1 MIRSLTVD
9 KTPKPHKRDV
19 FNVCGAYSCFLFFRE
34 VGNRQATDLL
44 IGGSHLAWLAFSGSR
59 SPCGI
64 PLFHEGYPSDGY
76 GYRKAGNRCHLLGL
90 LSFREAWTVYQR
102 LYRNCQFLFQNTED
116 QERNEA
122 GHEVRFNPVIPL
134 HVYRPRI
141 KVVLYDAEGFF
152 DFPSSL
158 IHTNNFFHI
167 CFKIRAD
174 CIEAI
179 KLGFLRADRGKCP
192 LSRAG
197 N

>member
-1 MIRSLTVD
+1 MHGSLFQDLVVRAESRCFMKRIRQMSTGIGRQV
-9 KTPKPHKRDV
+9 TGVACSGYFHFAKRGQYV
-19 FNVCGAYSCFLFFRE
+19 RGC
-34 VGNRQATDLL
+34 
-44 IGGSHLAWLAFSGSR
+44 IG
-59 SPCGI
+59 
-64 PLFHEGYPSDGY
+64 
-76 GYRKAGNRCHLLGL
+76 
-90 LSFREAWTVYQR
+90 TT
-102 LYRNCQFLFQNTED
+102 QFLFQNTED

-122 GHEVRFNPVIPL
+122 GHKVRLNPVIPL
-134 HVYRPRI
+134 HVYRTRI
-141 KVVLYDAEGFF
+141 KVILHDPEGFF

-158 IHTNNFFHI
+158 IHTNDFFHI